1 MAKIGLSNFKYAIL
15 SSDTAGTPVYST
27 AGKSPGK
34 AISCTVDIT
43 SNDAKLYADD
53 ALAES
58 DTSFQSGTVT
68 IGIDED
74 DVQTMGDLLG
84 HTVTTSG
91 TSPNL
96 TYTITRNS
104 SDTAPYV
111 GLGRI
116 VTKMINGNYRYKV
129 EFLYKVKFSEPQSE
143 NNTRG
148 ESTEFGTYELEGTIS
163 TLSDGKWSVAQL
175 FETKSAAQTYL
186 DSLFPTAVVQGN
198 N

>member
-15 SSDTAGTPVYST
+15 SSDTAGTPVYTT

-34 AISCTVDIT
+34 AISCNVDIT

-96 TYTITRNS
+96 TYTITRKS

-116 VTKMINGNYRYKV
+116 VTKMVNGNYRYKV
-129 EFLYKVKFSEPQSE
+129 EFLYKVKFSLSIFNIFSAFTQSVQKQLAT
-143 NNTRG
+143 NTAIKNV
-148 ESTEFGTYELEGTIS
+148 LQKI
-163 TLSDGKWSVAQL
+163 
-175 FETKSAAQTYL
+175 
-186 DSLFPTAVVQGN
+186 
-198 N
+198 